1 MPEPY
6 TFKNKNT
13 HMEKVLH
20 RIIEVGI
27 PVDFVFVPLICQ
39 LDLNIRHPDLQFI
52 TLYNWLLLWQHL
64 QSVSVQAYF
73 WRELVGNT
81 ASRAR
86 VREEGLWMKNV
97 CLRGGGVVFGQ
108 YRLSKGVWCFSL
120 SFISFFFQSILPWKN
135 CPGGSGVSEE
145 ELMGTYVQMQVEK
158 KCQCYV

>member
-52 TLYNWLLLWQHL
+52 TLYN
-64 QSVSVQAYF
+64 
-73 WRELVGNT
+73 
-81 ASRAR
+81 
-86 VREEGLWMKNV
+86 
-97 CLRGGGVVFGQ
+97 
-108 YRLSKGVWCFSL
+108 
-120 SFISFFFQSILPWKN
+120 
-135 CPGGSGVSEE
+135 
-145 ELMGTYVQMQVEK
+145 
-158 KCQCYV
+158 